1 MPRPEGWVRI
11 KPVKTLEKDSEGS
24 LFQAEGRVGI
34 KPHSGVAELGAW
46 PVVQQ
51 VWTVFNL
58 AWGRHFCTAHQI
70 GSQPVSELL
79 CFLTGVSETRG
90 PECILPNSLLSEPQS
105 PARTSPGTCFNLE
118 SALEVMLR
126 VKRSPCRFW
135 CPGWAQ
141 SSVQPWPKCCHIPV
155 PWPDSDTWKRWTA
168 RRSPAH
174 VPESQHHKQQNGS
187 FFKALTFG

>member
-1 MPRPEGWVRI
+1 MAGSSVIIRPLISKG
-11 KPVKTLEKDSEGS
+11 
-24 LFQAEGRVGI
+24 GRQECQRQKG
-34 KPHSGVAELGAW
+34 AELGAW

-51 VWTVFNL
+51 VWTVLNL

-79 CFLTGVSETRG
+79 YFLTGVSETRG

-135 CPGWAQ
+135 CPG
-141 SSVQPWPKCCHIPV
+141 
-155 PWPDSDTWKRWTA
+155 
-168 RRSPAH
+168 
-174 VPESQHHKQQNGS
+174 
-187 FFKALTFG
+187 